1 MKKVSITTEGIQKNL
16 KKFKPMD
23 ALCEYIWN
31 GFDAEATT
39 IRIDLKANLLGL
51 IDMISIKD
59 NGTGIVYE
67 ELNDRF
73 SLFNDSEKF
82 HSINNMPKH
91 SIPHGKQGI
100 GRLTFF
106 AFAQEA
112 IWNTVYKNKEDRQ
125 SYEYYIVIKK
135 DSLNQFDDNNGE
147 KPKLVE
153 KETGTE
159 VIFTGIQEFSKDEII
174 ECIKINFSWFL
185 ELNKYKNYKI
195 YIDGVELSYEDYIVE
210 RRGFTPNHDLEL
222 KYNYEISFVQ
232 WNKSLG
238 KECSRFYFLDSL
250 GTEKFKETTKFNR
263 KSDEFYHSVFIK
275 SEYFNNFFFDSVDEE
290 QISFFNNRS
299 EEEYKRLIGSIYK
312 FLTKFRKEYLKDSS
326 DKFIDK
332 MISSH
337 IYPEFGTDDILGDY
351 RKNQLNALISTLY
364 IAQPKI
370 FTSLTDDNKKITINL
385 LNMIMDS
392 ECKDSLFAVLKQ
404 VVDLDKNELDE
415 LANVLKFTSLSNVT
429 KLVKLI
435 EDRQRVIQNLK
446 ELVFD
451 KELFA
456 KEVPHIQ
463 SVVESHYWIFGE
475 QYNLITAAEPD
486 FTSALKRLLKVK
498 NGKEENIYID
508 HEDKNK
514 EMDIFM
520 IRQDRKGKV
529 TETVGVELK
538 TPIVA
543 LGEKEV
549 SQVKN
554 YLRVIRS
561 DDRFNMGNAKWIFYL
576 VGNKFNTSGFIE
588 NELENNKSHGEDNLI
603 YSIDRG
609 MTKIYVLKWSEIFDE
624 FSRRYEFLLDK
635 LKLEEELWIKKHNSA
650 DEAVEELQS
659 NSAVMP
665 KPLIPKRAK

>member
-31 GFDAEATT
+31 GFDAQATT
-39 IRIDLKANLLGL
+39 IRIDLETNILGL
-51 IDMISIKD
+51 IHMISIKD

-67 ELNDRF
+67 ELNERF
-73 SLFNDSEKF
+73 SLFNDSKKF
-82 HSINNMPKH
+82 RSLNILNH

-106 AFAQEA
+106 AFAQDA
-112 IWNTVYKNKEDRQ
+112 RWNTVYKNEKDGR
-125 SYEYYIVIKK
+125 SYEYYIVINK
-135 DSLNQFDDNNGE
+135 DSLNQFDDNNGK
-147 KPKLVE
+147 KPQLVE

-159 VIFTGIQEFSKDEII
+159 VIFTGIQEFSKDEIV
-174 ECIKINFSWFL
+174 EFIKISFSWFL

-195 YIDGVELSYEDYIVE
+195 YIDNEELSYEDYIVE
-210 RRGFTPNHDLEL
+210 RRGFTPNPNLEL
-222 KYNYEISFVQ
+222 KYKYEISLVQ

-238 KECSRFYFLDSL
+238 KEFSRFYFLDSS
-250 GTEKFKETTKFNR
+250 GTEKFKEPTKLNR

-275 SEYFNNFFFDSVDEE
+275 SEYFNNFFFESDMEE
-290 QISFFNNRS
+290 QISLFNNRT
-299 EEEYKRLIGSIYK
+299 EDEYKRLIDSIYE
-312 FLTKFRKEYLKDSS
+312 FLIKFRKEYLKASS

-332 MISSH
+332 MMSSH
-337 IYPEFGTDDILGDY
+337 IYPEFVKDDILGDY
-351 RKNQLNALISTLY
+351 RKNQLDNLISTLY
-364 IAQPKI
+364 VAQPKI
-370 FTSLTDDNKKITINL
+370 FTSLSDDNKKITINL

-415 LANVLKFTSLSNVT
+415 LANVLKYTSLSNVT

-463 SVVESHYWIFGE
+463 SIVERHYWIFGE

-486 FTSALKRLLKVK
+486 FTLALKGLLKVK
-498 NGKEENIYID
+498 NGKEENIDID
-508 HEDKNK
+508 HEHKNK

-520 IRQDRKGKV
+520 IRQDRNGKV
-529 TETVGVELK
+529 TENVVVELK
-538 TPIVA
+538 RPTVA
-543 LGEKEV
+543 LGENEV

-561 DDRFNMGNAKWIFYL
+561 VDRFNMGNAKWIFYL

>member
-529 TETVGVELK
+529 TENVVVELK
-538 TPIVA
+538 RPIVA

>member
-404 VVDLDKNELDE
+404 VVALDKNELDE

-529 TETVGVELK
+529 TENVVVELK
-538 TPIVA
+538 RPIVA

>member
-1 MKKVSITTEGIQKNL
+1 MKEVLITTEGIQKNL

-31 GFDAEATT
+31 GFDAQATT
-39 IRIDLKANLLGL
+39 IRIGLEANLFGL
-51 IDMISIKD
+51 INMICIND

-82 HSINNMPKH
+82 YSINMPNH

-112 IWNTVYKNKEDRQ
+112 RWNTVYKNKEDGR
-125 SYEYYIVIKK
+125 SYEYYIAIKK
-135 DSLNQFDDNNGE
+135 DSLNQFDDNNGK

-195 YIDGVELSYEDYIVE
+195 YIDDVELSYEDYIVE

-299 EEEYKRLIGSIYK
+299 EEEYKKLIGSIYK
-312 FLTKFRKEYLKDSS
+312 FLTKFRKEYLKASS

-337 IYPEFGTDDILGDY
+337 IYPEFGKDDILGDY
-351 RKNQLNALISTLY
+351 RKNQLNVLISTLY

-392 ECKDSLFAVLKQ
+392 ECKDSLFSVLKQ

-415 LANVLKFTSLSNVT
+415 LANVLKYTSLSNVT

-463 SVVESHYWIFGE
+463 SIVESHYWIFGE

-486 FTSALKRLLKVK
+486 FTLALKGLLKVK
-498 NGKEENIYID
+498 NGKEENIDID
-508 HEDKNK
+508 HEHKNK

-529 TETVGVELK
+529 TENVVVELK
-538 TPIVA
+538 RPTVA
-543 LGEKEV
+543 LGENEV

-561 DDRFNMGNAKWIFYL
+561 EDRFNTGNAKWIFYL

-659 NSAVMP
+659 NSALMP

>member
-31 GFDAEATT
+31 GFDAQATT
-39 IRIDLKANLLGL
+39 IRIDLETNILGL
-51 IDMISIKD
+51 IHMISIKD

-67 ELNDRF
+67 ELNERF
-73 SLFNDSEKF
+73 SLFNDSKKF
-82 HSINNMPKH
+82 RSLNILNH

-106 AFAQEA
+106 AFAQDA
-112 IWNTVYKNKEDRQ
+112 RWNTVYKNEKDGR
-125 SYEYYIVIKK
+125 SYEYYIVINK
-135 DSLNQFDDNNGE
+135 DSLNQFDDNNGK
-147 KPKLVE
+147 KPQLVE

-159 VIFTGIQEFSKDEII
+159 VIFTGIQEFSKDEIV
-174 ECIKINFSWFL
+174 EFIKISFSWFL

-195 YIDGVELSYEDYIVE
+195 YIDNEELSYEDYIVE
-210 RRGFTPNHDLEL
+210 RRGFTPNPNLEL
-222 KYNYEISFVQ
+222 KYKYEISLVQ

-238 KECSRFYFLDSL
+238 KEFSRFYFLDSS
-250 GTEKFKETTKFNR
+250 GTEKFKEPTKLNR

-275 SEYFNNFFFDSVDEE
+275 SEYFNNFFFESDMEE
-290 QISFFNNRS
+290 QISLFNNRT
-299 EEEYKRLIGSIYK
+299 EDEYKRLIDSIYE
-312 FLTKFRKEYLKDSS
+312 FLIKFRKEYLKASS

-332 MISSH
+332 MMSSH
-337 IYPEFGTDDILGDY
+337 IYPEFVKDDILGDY
-351 RKNQLNALISTLY
+351 RKNQLDNLISTLY
-364 IAQPKI
+364 VAQPKI
-370 FTSLTDDNKKITINL
+370 FTSLSDDNKKITINL

-415 LANVLKFTSLSNVT
+415 LANVLKYTSLSNVT

-463 SVVESHYWIFGE
+463 SIVERHYWIFGE

-486 FTSALKRLLKVK
+486 FTLALKGLLKVK
-498 NGKEENIYID
+498 NGKEENIDID
-508 HEDKNK
+508 HEHKNK

-529 TETVGVELK
+529 TENVVVELK
-538 TPIVA
+538 RPTVA
-543 LGEKEV
+543 LGENEV

-561 DDRFNMGNAKWIFYL
+561 VDRFNMGNAKWIFYL

>member
-31 GFDAEATT
+31 GFDAQATT
-39 IRIDLKANLLGL
+39 IRIGLKANLLGL
-51 IDMISIKD
+51 INMISIKD

-82 HSINNMPKH
+82 YSINMPNH

-112 IWNTVYKNKEDRQ
+112 RWNTVYRNKEDGR
-125 SYEYYIVIKK
+125 SYEYYIAIKK
-135 DSLNQFDDNNGE
+135 DSLNQFDDNNGK

-153 KETGTE
+153 TETGTE

-210 RRGFTPNHDLEL
+210 RRKFTPNHDLEL

-351 RKNQLNALISTLY
+351 RKNQLNALIRTLY

-486 FTSALKRLLKVK
+486 FTRALKGLLKVK
-498 NGKEENIYID
+498 NGKEENIDID
-508 HEDKNK
+508 HEHKNK

-529 TETVGVELK
+529 TENVVVELK
-538 TPIVA
+538 RPTVA

-549 SQVKN
+549 SQVKD

-576 VGNKFNTSGFIE
+576 VGNKFNTSRFIE

-603 YSIDRG
+603 YSIDGG

-659 NSAVMP
+659 NSAVMS
-665 KPLIPKRAK
+665 KPLIPKRAN